1 MDKLKWVNNHIN
13 ERKFLNKKS
22 SVLLLIEMV
31 CIILKFKKN
40 PFTPRVNYGCLLYTS
55 DAADE

>member
-40 PFTPRVNYGCLLYTS
+40 PFTPRVNYGSMEFSSYS
-55 DAADE
+55 